1 MFNFKK
7 LYAMK
12 RLILCALIAM
22 FAFASCGVML
32 NAPVVSVKNNLY
44 KYNYVYVVP
53 TSAVTSSSGV
63 SENIWGVY
71 GGQTKTISPSETISG
86 YLMKI
91 GFTPVPS
98 VTEELADKTLVVS
111 YGYTGRR
118 QLGLFAYASCIIIQ
132 MRDAKTHEMVASCE
146 AEGCGSDETDDILQA
161 IYSGLNAIFE

>member
-1 MFNFKK
+1 M
-7 LYAMK
+7 
-12 RLILCALIAM
+12 
-22 FAFASCGVML
+22 
-32 NAPVVSVKNNLY
+32 
-44 KYNYVYVVP
+44 P
-53 TSAVTSSSGV
+53 TSGVTSSSGV

-71 GGQTKTISPSETISG
+71 GGQTKTINPSEVISG

-91 GFTPVPS
+91 GYTPLPNI
-98 VTEELADKTLVVS
+98 TEELVEKTLVVS

-146 AEGCGSDETDDILQA
+146 AEGCGDDETDDILQA